1 MEPWRLTDDP
11 LSDFTERAATH
22 LGITKRV
29 FSSGE
34 GPGVIVMTE
43 VPGISPEVAR
53 FARRVRD
60 AGLSVHLPN
69 LFGDPGRVPR
79 GLYPVGVVA
88 RVCVSREFAA
98 LRDGVTAPITDWLRA
113 FARDTHARCGGPG
126 VGAIGMCFTGNFGL
140 SMMLEPSVLA
150 PVLCQP
156 SLPLTRPSGIHT
168 SPEDL
173 VSIRERMRKDDLLAL
188 AYRFEGDR
196 LCSRARFDHY
206 ESVLGDRIRLRTLP
220 ASAANP
226 AAHVRRPHSVVTQHL
241 IDREGE
247 PTREALE
254 EIVAF
259 FVERLS
265 R

>member
-1 MEPWRLTDDP
+1 MEAWRLVDDP
-11 LSDFTERAATH
+11 LEDFTERAATH
-22 LGITKRV
+22 LGMTKRV
-29 FSSGE
+29 FSSGA
-34 GPGVIVMTE
+34 GPGVVVMTE

-69 LFGDPGRVPR
+69 LFGDPGRVPNP
-79 GLYPVGVVA
+79 LYGARVVA
-88 RVCVSREFAA
+88 RACVSREFAA

-113 FARDTHARCGGPG
+113 FARATHQACGGPG

-168 SPEDL
+168 SKEDLASIRDRMENEDL
-173 VSIRERMRKDDLLAL
+173 VAL
-188 AYRFEGDR
+188 AYRFEGDP
-196 LCSRARFDHY
+196 LCQRARFDHY
-206 ESVLGDRIRLRTLP
+206 TSALGDRIRLRTLP
-220 ASAANP
+220 DSAANP
-226 AAHVRRPHSVVTQHL
+226 AAHMRRPHSVVTQHL

-247 PTREALE
+247 PTRAALD
-254 EIVAF
+254 EIIAF
-259 FVERLS
+259 FLERL
-265 R
+265 RP